1 MAKQNLTEL
10 STEDLLKKEKGL
22 KTMIGIFIPIIVAIS
37 YSVIRDYM
45 DGEGLNWPILTIA
58 ICSLAIP
65 LTYYPELKAVREELL
80 ARD

>member
-22 KTMIGIFIPIIVAIS
+22 KTMIGISIGLVIALTFAVLQS
-37 YSVIRDYM
+37 YLRTEELDFA
-45 DGEGLNWPILTIA
+45 ILTIA
-58 ICSLAIP
+58 ICTLALP
-65 LTYYPELKAVREELL
+65 ATSYPELKAVREELL